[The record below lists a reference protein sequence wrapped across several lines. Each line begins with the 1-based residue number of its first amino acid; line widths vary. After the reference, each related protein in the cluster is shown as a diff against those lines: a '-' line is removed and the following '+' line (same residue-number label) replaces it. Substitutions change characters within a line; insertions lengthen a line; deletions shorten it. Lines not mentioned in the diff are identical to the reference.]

1 MKWQT
6 SMQSLLSE
14 VPTALLE
21 ASPDINLQLWN
32 DAVAHQPP
40 VIHIAEQMEPPDVVY
55 FLKSKANGHLLQKN
69 KEHFAEDLEMTARW
83 IGNAKTYFEGSCLE
97 KPTHSEVIA
106 FTQKSEKAELKEKMM
121 RFLDG
126 VQGPSLPD
134 AALAIFEE
142 LFMNATID
150 APKEAQRLG
159 RPATK
164 LENQFSFERHN
175 KKLVI
180 SCRDPY
186 GALDVQ
192 KFLNRM
198 SEVYERGAGDA
209 INMTQPGG
217 AGLGCVILFE
227 NCTQLIVGCHEGQ
240 WTKVTCMIPLSCS
253 QRQRAEM
260 KNSLHRIEIPS

>member
-6 SMQSLLSE
+6 SMQHLLNG
-14 VPTALLE
+14 VPAALLE
-21 ASPDINLQLWN
+21 TSPEINLQLW
-32 DAVAHQPP
+32 DDQAISSP
-40 VIHIAEQMEPPDVVY
+40 VIHFAEQMEPHDVVR
-55 FLKSKANGHLLQKN
+55 FLKSKTNGHLLQKN
-69 KEHFAEDLEMTARW
+69 KDHFNEDLEMTARW
-83 IGNAKTYFEGSCLE
+83 VDNARAYFESSCLAQ
-97 KPTHSEVIA
+97 PTHQEVIS
-106 FTQKSEKAELKEKMM
+106 FNDKSKKTEMREKML

-150 APKEAQRLG
+150 APKEAQRQG
-159 RPATK
+159 RQIANP
-164 LENQFSFERHN
+164 ENQFSFERHA

-198 SEVYERGAGDA
+198 SEVYQKGAGEA

-227 NCTQLIVGCHEGQ
+227 NCTRLIVGCHKGQ
-240 WTKVTCMIPLSCS
+240 WTKVTCMIPLGCS

-260 KNSLHRIEIPS
+260 KKSLHRIESPS